1 MLFVIDKVL
10 TAEELA
16 HIRGKF
22 ATARFGDGR
31 VTAGELA
38 AQAKHNLQLPEG
50 EAETRA
56 LARLV
61 IEALQRNPLFVSAAL
76 PRTVYPPLFNRYL
89 PGMDFGVH
97 VDNAIRLGAATLR
110 TDVSGTLFLSEPED
124 YEGGALIVEDT
135 FGAQRVKLR
144 AGDLVLYPST
154 SLHRVEPVT
163 AGERNVAVFWVQSLV
178 RDDGRRSLLLQLDGA
193 VRSLRQRAP
202 DSPEIAPIV
211 ACYHNLLRLWA
222 EL

>member
-1 MLFVIDKVL
+1 MLLVIDKVL
-10 TAEELA
+10 TAQELA
-16 HIRGKF
+16 HIRGKL

-38 AQAKHNLQLPEG
+38 SQAKHNLQLPEG

-110 TDVSGTLFLSEPED
+110 TDVSGTLFLSEPEE

-135 FGAQRVKLR
+135 FGTQRVKLR
-144 AGDLVLYPST
+144 AGDLGLYPST

-163 AGERNVAVFWVQSLV
+163 AGERNAAVFWVQSLV
-178 RDDGRRSLLLQLDGA
+178 RDDGRRSLLLQLDGT

-202 DSPEIAPIV
+202 DSPEIAPLV

>member
-1 MLFVIDKVL
+1 MLVVIDKVL
-10 TAEELA
+10 SEEELA
-16 HIRGKF
+16 HIRGKS
-22 ATARFGDGR
+22 ASARFGDGR

-202 DSPEIAPIV
+202 DSPEIAPLV